1 MNYAALLAVL
11 AGVAFGLPLL
21 VQGGEALGLPRIFGV
36 LASLVLSGAVAV
48 WWAVR
53 QRAAVTIH
61 DLDRRPRSPHAVTSR
76 RVTARTDPPAA
87 RVPEGA
93 AAVAPGEAH
102 AGPAGRPSPARRTGL
117 IARLGGLAAAAVAP
131 EAQEDTNAS
140 V

>member
-61 DLDRRPRSPHAVTSR
+61 DLDRRPRSSHAVTSR

-87 RVPEGA
+87 RVPEA
-93 AAVAPGEAH
+93 AAPGEAH